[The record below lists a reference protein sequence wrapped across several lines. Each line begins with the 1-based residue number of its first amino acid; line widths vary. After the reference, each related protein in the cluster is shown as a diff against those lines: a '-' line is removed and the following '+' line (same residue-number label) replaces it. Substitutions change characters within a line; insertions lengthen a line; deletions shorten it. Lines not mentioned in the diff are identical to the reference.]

1 MVRSSRDDMT
11 KESKHDSPKF
21 SNLLHAASH
30 SFGEKDSTNT
40 WLSENPSTSE
50 TDYGDEHDGDEE
62 DAAVEEPLNV
72 NNADNVC
79 RSPGC
84 RKAARSRGRC
94 PTHGGGTHCN
104 IQGCMKYVVSGGLCV
119 GHGGGRRCR
128 GSPRCTSSAVSRG
141 LCVQHG
147 GGRKCSE
154 QGCSKHVASGGL
166 CRTHGGGRRCQVP
179 NCASSAQSRGLCY
192 VHGGGGRCQ
201 RVGCGSSA
209 KKGGLCIAHGGGH
222 RCQVAGCASSAVSVV
237 QRPVDDVSHMVVES
251 VALLPAAL
259 AARSVWDCVKLTEV
273 DGDALWRTVPIVL

>member
-119 GHGGGRRCR
+119 GHGGGRRCLNK
-128 GSPRCTSSAVSRG
+128 AA
-141 LCVQHG
+141 
-147 GGRKCSE
+147 
-154 QGCSKHVASGGL
+154 ASMWLPVG
-166 CRTHGGGRRCQVP
+166 
-179 NCASSAQSRGLCY
+179 Y
-192 VHGGGGRCQ
+192 V
-201 RVGCGSSA
+201 
-209 KKGGLCIAHGGGH
+209 GH
-222 RCQVAGCASSAVSVV
+222 
-237 QRPVDDVSHMVVES
+237 
-251 VALLPAAL
+251 
-259 AARSVWDCVKLTEV
+259 TEV
-273 DGDALWRTVPIVL
+273 DGVVKFQIARVVPKAEVCATFMEAEDVVNA